1 MKHSKF
7 FQLRQALLIKAFVC
21 VSTVAFNSK
30 VESKTILSVNPS
42 FPLVFTDVDDGV
54 RVQMGAKVGIGIEV
68 QKLFDTAPIAL
79 GVFYQGLLF
88 SSYGPMALNL
98 NGATITYYPFG
109 APLKR
114 LNIDGAVTLEER
126 RASVFVKSG
135 IGLAFFNFQD
145 FDEVAFGASAF
156 SFIMSAG
163 FDQPFT
169 KDFSAGVEALY
180 LTTFGGIS
188 TASTEELD
196 IPVGATGFIFAARM
210 SFFFD

>member
-1 MKHSKF
+1 MKNIKV
-7 FQLRQALLIKAFVC
+7 LVCIGLLVTSVPSF
-21 VSTVAFNSK
+21 
-30 VESKTILSVNPS
+30 SKTILSVNPS
-42 FPLVFTDVDDGV
+42 FPLIFTDVDDGV
-54 RVQMGAKVGIGIEV
+54 RVQMGAKIGIGIEV

-79 GVFYQGLLF
+79 GVFYQGLLL

-98 NGATITYYPFG
+98 NGATVTYYPFG
-109 APLKR
+109 APLKK
-114 LNIDGAVTLEER
+114 LNLDGAVTLEER

-145 FDEVAFGASAF
+145 FDQVAFGASAF

-163 FDQPFT
+163 FDQPFS

-180 LTTFGGIS
+180 LTTFGGVS
-188 TASTEELD
+188 TASTTEVT